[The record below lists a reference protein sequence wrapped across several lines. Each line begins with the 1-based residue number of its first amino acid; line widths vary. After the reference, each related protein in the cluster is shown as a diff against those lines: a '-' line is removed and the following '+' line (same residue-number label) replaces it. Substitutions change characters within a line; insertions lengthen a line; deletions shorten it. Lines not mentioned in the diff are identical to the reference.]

1 MDKKSLRKFFQKKR
15 DSISDNEIYKRSL
28 TICERFFDSN
38 IYKTSQKI
46 FTYINYKSEF
56 VSSIIIKK
64 AFSDK
69 KIVAVPVISK
79 NAHEMF
85 FVEIKNLDELSK
97 NKFGILEPKLVSDNI
112 LKPDLKTIIIVPA
125 LAFDK
130 KGFRLGYGGGFYD
143 KYLSE
148 NKSFLTIGCAF
159 DFQIVNEIVHTELDI
174 PVDLILSE
182 NIIIDTQKK
191 IYQHFSK

>member
-1 MDKKSLRKFFQKKR
+1 MDKKSLRKIFQEKR
-15 DSISDNEIYKRSL
+15 DSLSEAEIYQRSSI
-28 TICERFFDSN
+28 ICNRLFDMDV
-38 IYKTSQKI
+38 YRTSQKI

-56 VSSIIIKK
+56 VSSIIIDR
-64 AFSDK
+64 ALSDK
-69 KIVAVPVISK
+69 KTVAVPVMSG

-85 FVEIKNLDELSK
+85 FIEIKNLNELSK
-97 NKFGILEPKLVSDNI
+97 NKFGILEPKLIFDKI
-112 LKPDLKTIIIVPA
+112 IKPDFKTIIIVPA

-148 NKSFLTIGCAF
+148 NESFLTVGCAF
-159 DFQIVNEIVHTELDI
+159 DFQIIDEIIHNKFDI

-182 NIIIDTQKK
+182 NTLINHSKK
-191 IYQHFSK
+191 